1 MVYGYIYLIR
11 NKINNKLYI
20 GQTINNFDK
29 RYANNII
36 LNTHNKHLKSSLEK
50 YGIDNFI
57 IIKEFD
63 KASSKEE
70 LDLLEDMYIKIYNT
84 TNDKYGYNKRFG
96 GHRGKNSEETK
107 HKMSEAHKKES
118 IGEEVYNK
126 QLECLA
132 MGNKFESGKN
142 NPSYGTGMI
151 YIAIDVK
158 DNKEYRFNSRLDAV
172 EFVKGN
178 KSELY
183 KASRGKQ
190 HKSKKYPDGNYYKG
204 YLWYV
209 EER

>member
-1 MVYGYIYLIR
+1 MIYGYIYLIR
-11 NKINNKLYI
+11 NKVNNKIYI

-29 RYANNII
+29 RYGNNII

-50 YGIDNFI
+50 YGLDNFI

-63 KASSKEE
+63 RASSKEE

-84 TNDKYGYNKRFG
+84 TNDKYGYNKKFG

-107 HKMSEAHKKES
+107 HKMSESHKKEN

-132 MGNKFESGKN
+132 MGKKFESGKN
-142 NPSYGTGMI
+142 NPRYGAGMI
-151 YIAIDVK
+151 YIAIDIK
-158 DNKEYRFNSRLDAV
+158 DNKEYRFDSRVDAV
-172 EFVKGN
+172 KFVNGN

-190 HKSKKYPDGNYYKG
+190 HKSKKYPNGNYYKG